1 MIRKSESMERCAG
14 FSAGETSF
22 YAGLPSGEEWW
33 DWKGNRVHLD
43 TFRNPSAKAKVI
55 LLHGVGTNGRQMS
68 MIIGGPLAKDGF
80 EVIAI
85 DMPLYG
91 ETAVNPKM
99 TVSYDDWVTLGS
111 DYINYELTN
120 DNRPIFLC
128 GLSAGGMETY
138 HVACRNKKV
147 KGIVGMTFLDQ
158 RDQRVRDETTNNW
171 FWARIGVPL
180 ATVATRLGMGRMG
193 MKISVCSKMSALCN
207 NPACLKVM

>member
-1 MIRKSESMERCAG
+1 MGYENQKAWKDVQA
-14 FSAGETSF
+14 F
-22 YAGLPSGEEWW
+22 LPEKLHFTRDFHPAEEWW

-80 EVIAI
+80 KVIAI

-111 DYINYELTN
+111 DYINYELILF
-120 DNRPIFLC
+120 PF
-128 GLSAGGMETY
+128 
-138 HVACRNKKV
+138 
-147 KGIVGMTFLDQ
+147 
-158 RDQRVRDETTNNW
+158 
-171 FWARIGVPL
+171 
-180 ATVATRLGMGRMG
+180 
-193 MKISVCSKMSALCN
+193 
-207 NPACLKVM
+207 